1 MVDDGPSRDA
11 ERNRRSRAKTVAA
24 VVVSI
29 GTLLGSAYLAIDGE
43 LLAGLMRALTG
54 PGSGTGAAIPTAGPA
69 IGDVG
74 DVSGGVSQHNSRNTY
89 LYNNEFRVE
98 VVRRTGDAPVANRE
112 LRDKVLAVI
121 GDLVATLDREEA
133 SPGSLQDLGQTLGS
147 IIEETPI
154 SQYQL
159 TSRQFTLA
167 PGTAYFLPGGA
178 NSFAYLGPAAED
190 DPGVIAVMRNGRRV
204 NMRIGS
210 VRVFTQDNQA
220 CRLVLHEI
228 AENQNAATFSYTCQ
242 ATQT

>member
-1 MVDDGPSRDA
+1 MDDEAPSRGA
-11 ERNRRSRAKTVAA
+11 ERKRHSKSGTIAA
-24 VVVSI
+24 ILVSI
-29 GTLLGSAYLAIDGE
+29 GTLSGSAYLAIDGE
-43 LLAGLMRALTG
+43 TLAALLRALTG
-54 PGSGTGAAIPTAGPA
+54 SSPSIPTSGPS
-69 IGDVG
+69 IGEIG

-98 VVRRTGDAPVANRE
+98 VVRRTGDAPVPNRE

-121 GDLVATLDREEA
+121 EDLVATLNLEEA

-159 TSRQFTLA
+159 TTRQFTLA
-167 PGTAYFLPGGA
+167 PDTAYFLPGGA

-190 DPGVIAVMRNGRRV
+190 DPGAITVMRNGRRV
-204 NMRIGS
+204 SMRIGS
-210 VRVFTQDNQA
+210 VRIFTQGDQT

-228 AENQNAATFSYTCQ
+228 AEDRAAATFSYTCPS
-242 ATQT
+242 T

>member
-1 MVDDGPSRDA
+1 MVEEAPSRGA
-11 ERNRRSRAKTVAA
+11 ERKRRSKTKTVAA
-24 VVVSI
+24 ILVSI
-29 GTLLGSAYLAIDGE
+29 GTLSGSAYLAIDGE
-43 LLAGLMRALTG
+43 TLAALVRALTG
-54 PGSGTGAAIPTAGPA
+54 SSPSTPMAGPA
-69 IGDVG
+69 VGDIGDVA
-74 DVSGGVSQHNSRNTY
+74 GGIHQNASRNTY

-133 SPGSLQDLGQTLGS
+133 SPGSLQNLGQTLGS

-167 PGTAYFLPGGA
+167 PGAAYFLPGGA

-190 DPGVIAVMRNGRRV
+190 DPGSIAVMRNGRRV

-210 VRVFTQDNQA
+210 VRVFTQGDQT

-228 AENQNAATFSYTCQ
+228 AADRAAATFSYTCPS
-242 ATQT
+242 T